1 MMPGIDLLC
10 QLNPL
15 TAYQFDAAVVAFG
28 TTIENALQE
37 QIQVGAGK
45 DKRWK
50 QKYKLSD
57 LLNDKFQFQRE
68 NPLTALQGV
77 EGYEEV
83 SA

>member
-1 MMPGIDLLC
+1 MMPGMELLC

-28 TTIENALQE
+28 ITIENALHELVETGQ
-37 QIQVGAGK
+37 GANRK
-45 DKRWK
+45 SK
-50 QKYKLSD
+50 QRYKLND

-83 SA
+83 G